1 MFRFVCAACLAAFLT
16 ACAPPPAHLVAPA
29 DPRAG
34 VSPLA
39 ARALMADARRDEI
52 GEPGDWRD
60 LNRRVAP
67 AGGAHGK

>member
-1 MFRFVCAACLAAFLT
+1 MIRFVCAACVAAFVS

-34 VSPLA
+34 ASPLA
-39 ARALMADARRDEI
+39 STSLMADARRDEI

-60 LNRRVAP
+60 LNRRVGP
-67 AGGAHGK
+67 AGGANAP